1 MTASETLRH
10 EHQVVLLVL
19 AGAERE
25 AAAIRSTGTAH
36 VAEVE
41 EMLDFFTNFVDR
53 CHHGKEERHLF
64 PALEARGMPVGGGPV
79 AVMLHEHE
87 QGRATVRAIR
97 DALARFKGGDR
108 AAGGALA
115 DALLRY
121 AELLRNH
128 IAKEDNVLFPM
139 ADRMLSAADQE
150 ELTRAFDRVEAEEM
164 GDGVHEKY
172 HQLAHRLGKA

>member
-1 MTASETLRH
+1 MKPSETLNH

-41 EMLDFFTNFVDR
+41 EMLDFFANFVDR
-53 CHHGKEERHLF
+53 CHHSKEERHLF

-79 AVMLHEHE
+79 AVMLREHE

-97 DALARFKGGDR
+97 DALARFKSGDP
-108 AAGGALA
+108 ASAGDLA
-115 DALLRY
+115 DGLLHY
-121 AELLRNH
+121 ADLLRNH

-139 ADRMLSAADQE
+139 ADRMLSTADQD
-150 ELTRAFDRVEAEEM
+150 ELARAFDRVEAEEM
-164 GDGVHEKY
+164 GEGVHERY